1 MAIPKDG
8 RVYKMEKIDGQLY
21 RVMYYK
27 GKDGRMIRSKYPQK
41 VNEKQPT
48 MKKQPMKKQKQM
60 KPMQQIKQQQQQ
72 QIKQQQPAPPM
83 NGQEQ
88 MIDDYGPN
96 NLARITGQMSQSVMY
111 SGSPRSMASENLMNA
126 YANLGKR
133 RVY

>member
-60 KPMQQIKQQQQQ
+60 KPMQQQV
-72 QIKQQQPAPPM
+72 KQQQPAPPM

>member
-48 MKKQPMKKQKQM
+48 MKKQKQM

>member
-60 KPMQQIKQQQQQ
+60 KPMQQQV
-72 QIKQQQPAPPM
+72 KQQQPAPPM

-96 NLARITGQMSQSVMY
+96 NLARITGKMSQSVMY

>member
-1 MAIPKDG
+1 
-8 RVYKMEKIDGQLY
+8 
-21 RVMYYK
+21 
-27 GKDGRMIRSKYPQK
+27 
-41 VNEKQPT
+41 
-48 MKKQPMKKQKQM
+48 MKKQKQM
-60 KPMQQIKQQQQQ
+60 KPMQQQV
-72 QIKQQQPAPPM
+72 KQQQPAPPM

-96 NLARITGQMSQSVMY
+96 NLARITGKMSQSVMY

>member
-60 KPMQQIKQQQQQ
+60 KPMQQ